1 MGIDVSQLS
10 PWAQKQIA
18 QKLAAQNLAKQIQA
32 EVQEEKKRSKYNN
45 QHAERNADGNKTI
58 KFDSKKEAARYD
70 ELMLLLKVGKIRN
83 LKLQPQYTL
92 QEAYTTPDG
101 ERVRAV
107 KYIADFSYEREEV
120 DYTDLDCNGNPRLW
134 PAPWK
139 LVVEDIKGGKAT
151 KTKVYAIKKKMLRD
165 KFGITITEI
174 E

>member
-1 MGIDVSQLS
+1 MGIDVSRLS

-45 QHAERNADGNKTI
+45 QPAERNADGNKTI
-58 KFDSKKEAARYD
+58 KFDSKKEAARFD
-70 ELMLLLKVGKIRN
+70 ELVLLLKAGKIRD
-83 LKLQPQYTL
+83 LRLQPQFTL
-92 QEAYTTPDG
+92 QEAYTTPEG

-107 KYIADFSYEREEV
+107 RYVADFSYEQRVTKKYQQDGGYSFEYVEE
-120 DYTDLDCNGNPRLW
+120 W
-134 PAPWK
+134 EK
-139 LVVEDIKGGKAT
+139 VVEDVKSKPT

>member
-18 QKLAAQNLAKQIQA
+18 RKLAAQNLAKQIQA

-45 QHAERNADGNKTI
+45 QPTERGQI
-58 KFDSKKEAARYD
+58 KFDSKAEARRYD
-70 ELMLLLKVGKIRN
+70 ELMLMLKAGKIRD
-83 LKLQPQYTL
+83 LRLQPQFTL

-101 ERVRAV
+101 ERVRAII
-107 KYIADFSYEREEV
+107 YRADFSYEAEECECLV
-120 DYTDLDCNGNPRLW
+120 GDYGKRTTKSLGW
-134 PAPWK
+134 H
-139 LVVEDIKGGKAT
+139 LVVEDVKSKPT
-151 KTKVYAIKKKMLRD
+151 KTKVYAMKKKMLRD

>member
-45 QHAERNADGNKTI
+45 QPAERNADGNKTI
-58 KFDSKKEAARYD
+58 KFDSKKEATRFD
-70 ELMLLLKVGKIRN
+70 ELMLLLKAGKIRD
-83 LKLQPQYTL
+83 LRLQPQFTL
-92 QEAYTTPDG
+92 QEAYTTPEG
-101 ERVRAV
+101 ERVRAIR
-107 KYIADFSYEREEV
+107 YNADFSYIDTEADR
-120 DYTDLDCNGNPRLW
+120 
-134 PAPWK
+134 
-139 LVVEDIKGGKAT
+139 LVVEDVKSKPT
-151 KTKVYAIKKKMLRD
+151 KTKVYAMKKKMLRD

>member
-45 QHAERNADGNKTI
+45 QPAERNADGNKTI
-58 KFDSKKEAARYD
+58 KFDSKKEAARFD
-70 ELMLLLKVGKIRN
+70 ELMLLLKAGKIRD
-83 LKLQPQYTL
+83 LRLQPQFTL
-92 QEAYTTPDG
+92 QEAYTTPEG
-101 ERVRAV
+101 ERVRAIR
-107 KYIADFSYEREEV
+107 YNADFSYIDTEADR
-120 DYTDLDCNGNPRLW
+120 
-134 PAPWK
+134 
-139 LVVEDIKGGKAT
+139 LVVEDVKSKPT
-151 KTKVYAIKKKMLRD
+151 KTKVYAMKKKMLRD